1 MASSIRFDWNP
12 FLEERQAQL
21 IQTTEREMKKQL
33 KAFERNITREI
44 QKQLASKTSEEHN
57 EHQQKLKQIHE
68 SLEKIMD
75 EQTKI
80 RMALQEKEKSQEK
93 EAKRFAFSLSE
104 KHKRVLERAWSKLNP
119 EQLLELVKRLYEKFK
134 IRLRE
139 VGVYCGLRFVVD
151 VPVEQAEA
159 LANHEAAIK
168 ETIINEVLPEDFRQE
183 VEWEPP
189 VEVEVVQELPLPIQA
204 SDTQVRIGRIT
215 STAVKPWTYI

>member
-1 MASSIRFDWNP
+1 
-12 FLEERQAQL
+12 
-21 IQTTEREMKKQL
+21 MKKQL
-33 KAFERNITREI
+33 KAHERNIIREI
-44 QKQLASKTSEEHN
+44 QKQLASKTSEERR
-57 EHQQKLKQIHE
+57 EHEQNYKQLQE
-68 SLEKIMD
+68 SMKTIIDKQSEIC
-75 EQTKI
+75 
-80 RMALQEKEKSQEK
+80 MALQEKEKIQQK

-151 VPVEQAEA
+151 VPAEQAEA

-204 SDTQVRIGRIT
+204 SDTQVRIERIT
-215 STAVKPWTYI
+215 SAAVKPWTYI